1 MGSLLKDFALTALV
15 IILNH
20 YFYGVED
27 SVAYEFLVNFMI
39 LNKTVFLAA
48 GVLGSIA
55 LLVFSSM
62 FEGLGIYKVT
72 YALSK
77 ILVRL
82 SQFFITFIALLNMVF
97 YAAIGYNL
105 MRDNGY
111 FILFAFC
118 LVLGASCW
126 SLRMIDFNYHSQNA
140 ILPVGIV
147 AFMSI
152 FLVEF
157 IWPYFFSI

>member
-1 MGSLLKDFALTALV
+1 MGGLLKDFAITALV

-27 SVAYEFLVNFMI
+27 SVAYKFIVDI
-39 LNKTVFLAA
+39 IVQYRTIFLAA
-48 GVLGSIA
+48 GILGSLT
-55 LLVFSSM
+55 LLFFSAM
-62 FEGLGIYKVT
+62 FEGLGIYKIT

-77 ILVRL
+77 IFVRIT
-82 SQFFITFIALLNMVF
+82 QFFITFIAILNIVF
-97 YAAIGYNL
+97 YAALGNNL

-111 FILFAFC
+111 LLLFVFI
-118 LVLGASCW
+118 LVLGVCCW
-126 SLRMIDFNYHSQNA
+126 SIRMIDFNYHSQNA
-140 ILPVGIV
+140 ILPAGIV

-157 IWPYFFSI
+157 IWPFFNF

>member
-1 MGSLLKDFALTALV
+1 MGGLLKDFALTALI

-27 SVAYEFLVNFMI
+27 SVAYKFIVDFMAQ
-39 LNKTVFLAA
+39 NQTMFLA
-48 GVLGSIA
+48 GGILGSIG
-55 LLVFSSM
+55 LLVFSTM
-62 FEGLGIYKVT
+62 FEGLGIYKIT

-77 ILVRL
+77 VFVRL
-82 SQFFITFIALLNMVF
+82 SQFFITFITLLNIVF

-111 FILFAFC
+111 FLLFVFG

-140 ILPVGIV
+140 ILPVGIL

-157 IWPYFFSI
+157 IWPFFFNI